1 MERNEIKK
9 KLSQYRGLMARVQ
22 QLNID
27 IQLFEG
33 SRNELIRE
41 RDKCLLLAGYIESA
55 IKKEKDL
62 RKREILIR
70 KYIYG
75 DTLEEIGERLAFSS
89 RHIQRL
95 LNSAAEKIIL

>member
-1 MERNEIKK
+1 MDRNNVKK
-9 KLSQYRGLMARVQ
+9 KLAEYRSLMARVQ

-27 IQLFEG
+27 IQLYES
-33 SRNELIRE
+33 SRKELTYE
-41 RDKCLLLAGYIESA
+41 RDKCLLFANHIENV

-75 DTLEEIGERLAFSS
+75 DTLEEIAERLSFSS